1 MARRSSRSRSGGAA
15 PDARLRAA
23 LDQAVA
29 AVRALALE
37 ADVPLP
43 DRLTIDLRP
52 RAPSAE
58 RAAAVIADVERAFSA
73 ARPAD
78 DLWRAGAVHCF
89 WCASSDCAHAR
100 PSSPGSVFAGYAATG
115 KAEWVDFVQSCVDR
129 RLPGL
134 DGLFADPPH
143 PVAFVQQQELT
154 GELLPGFGREDHAWR
169 LRGQVVIGMV
179 PADLRAPK
187 GDRVAFAIQ
196 VVETRRPQAPLTL
209 RVNLVGM
216 SSNQITAAASAG
228 PARSTAEQLRR
239 LVQGAHRLV
248 KRIGRRAVLAEA
260 RNQPYDAEQAIA
272 STLGQ
277 LRGDLVRIFAPQS
290 WRTQHAAQRHG
301 DGARPTSKA
310 LSDARE
316 AGPDRMFRDTRRE
329 TIVVIGPKNRAHVFT
344 ESGRHVTSL
353 RLEPGELGRKTQRK
367 RWQPLSPPR
376 ISAFRALL
384 KGA

>member
-1 MARRSSRSRSGGAA
+1 MARRSPRSDSGGAA

-29 AVRALALE
+29 ALRDLARQ

-43 DRLTIDLRP
+43 DSVQIDLRP
-52 RAPSAE
+52 RHSAPE
-58 RAAAVIADVERAFSA
+58 RVAGVIADMHAALSA
-73 ARPAD
+73 ARPAE

-100 PSSPGSVFAGYAATG
+100 PPSPGSVFAGYAATG

-134 DGLFADPPH
+134 DGLFAEPPH
-143 PVAFVQQQELT
+143 PVAFVQQEELT

-179 PADLRAPK
+179 PADLQRPK

-196 VVETRRPQAPLTL
+196 VVETRRPQAPLML

-216 SSNQITAAASAG
+216 DSSQITAAASDG

-248 KRIGRRAVLAEA
+248 KRIGRRAVMAEA
-260 RNQPYDAEQAIA
+260 RGTEYDAEQAIA

-277 LRGDLVRIFAPQS
+277 LRGDLVRVFAPQS
-290 WRTQHAAQRHG
+290 WRTHHAAERHG
-301 DGARPTSKA
+301 EGARPTSKA
-310 LSDARE
+310 LSDAHE
-316 AGPDRMFRDTRRE
+316 AGPDRLFHDTRRE

-344 ESGRHVTSL
+344 EAGRHVTSL

-367 RWQPLSPPR
+367 RWQPLSAPK
-376 ISAFRALL
+376 ITAFRATL

>member
-1 MARRSSRSRSGGAA
+1 MARRSPRSRSGGAA
-15 PDARLRAA
+15 PDARLRTA

-29 AVRALALE
+29 ALRDMARQ
-37 ADVPLP
+37 ADAPLP
-43 DRLTIDLRP
+43 DSLRIDLRP
-52 RAPSAE
+52 RDASPE
-58 RAAAVIADVERAFSA
+58 RVAGVIADIERAFVA

-134 DGLFADPPH
+134 DGLFTEPPH

-179 PADLRAPK
+179 PADLREPK
-187 GDRVAFAIQ
+187 GDRVAFAMQ

-209 RVNLVGM
+209 RINLVGM
-216 SSNQITAAASAG
+216 SANAITAAASDG

-239 LVQGAHRLV
+239 LIQGAHRLV
-248 KRIGRRAVLAEA
+248 KRIGRRAVMAEA
-260 RNQPYDAEQAIA
+260 RNEPYDAERAIA
-272 STLGQ
+272 SMLGQ
-277 LRGDLVRIFAPQS
+277 LRGDLVRVFAPQS
-290 WRTQHAAQRHG
+290 WRTQHAAERHG

-310 LSDARE
+310 LGDAHE
-316 AGPDRMFRDTRRE
+316 AGPDRLFHDTRRE

-344 ESGRHVTSL
+344 ETGRHVTSM

-367 RWQPLSPPR
+367 RWQPLSQPK
-376 ISAFRALL
+376 ITAFRAAL